1 MLVGNLN
8 AILGTVNRL
17 KSDTTAI
24 KGQIDSRP
32 QATDT
37 VDISAAA
44 KSKLPVGMAQQAML
58 DFNSALVATLS
69 ASGSDPL
76 ADLYNL
82 AGTPVDGFIKG
93 RFADLNSETKQEF
106 MALFTGLSQTAGGL
120 VPEQL
125 VSETF
130 GGTGGF
136 PQMIDQISQSLNRY
150 FQ

>member
-58 DFNSALVATLS
+58 DLNSALIETITAK
-69 ASGSDPL
+69 GSDPL

-82 AGTPVDGFIKG
+82 TNTPVDGFIKG
-93 RFADLNSETKQEF
+93 RFANLNSETKQEF
-106 MALFTGLSQTAGGL
+106 MNLFSQLSHTSGGL
-120 VPEQL
+120 VPEGL
-125 VSETF
+125 LGETF
-130 GGTGGF
+130 GTTGGF
-136 PQMIDQISQSLNRY
+136 PQMIDQISKSLNRY
-150 FQ
+150 F